1 MVRKDFKKKI
11 EQYSYRSPLGFYKER
26 EKDEAILE
34 IKDDGASYF
43 VEIPTHLRNRAEI
56 VVGSR
61 IKGNLLGIY
70 KKGGEKK
77 VELRRTFNWEVEG
90 YWNELHIPKEE
101 VSTLGLK
108 VGDYLHLEFK
118 SVINY
123 GEEIPL

>member
-11 EQYSYRSPLGFYKER
+11 DQYSYRSPLGFYKER
-26 EKDEAILE
+26 EKDEVILE
-34 IKDDGASYF
+34 VKNDGTSYF

-61 IKGNLLGIY
+61 VKGSVIGIY
-70 KKGGEKK
+70 KKGGKEKVK
-77 VELRRTFNWEVEG
+77 LKKPFDWEVEG

-101 VSTLGLK
+101 ATALGIE

-123 GEEIPL
+123 GNEIVL